1 MLNHVEAFA
10 NHLAVERQLSANTV
24 AAYRR
29 DLEQFSQLVE
39 SRGASV
45 DSLTEAH
52 LVGFMERLKREGQ
65 AESSIARKVSA
76 VRMFAR
82 FLCAEGIRADDFT
95 ETVESR
101 RVPKRL
107 PGALSAP
114 KVNRLLRA
122 ATRHDAWEP
131 KRPKA
136 DVLRD
141 RAMLEMLYASGLRVS
156 ELTGVKTADL
166 DLERGFVRCV
176 GKGSKER
183 IVPVGQAARVWVM
196 AWLEERSR
204 RDGNRSASPFLF
216 AGRTGAAPSR
226 QSVWQMIRKQARRAG
241 ITDRVTPHTLRHSFA
256 THLLGGGA
264 DLRAIQEMLGHARI
278 TTTQIYT
285 HVDREQLKRVYRAA
299 HPRA

>member
-10 NHLAVERQLSANTV
+10 NHLLVERQLSRNTV
-24 AAYRR
+24 AAYRG
-29 DLEQFSQLVE
+29 DLEQFEAYVR
-39 SRGASV
+39 SRGADV
-45 DSLTEAH
+45 DSVGETH
-52 LVGFMERLKREGQ
+52 VVGFMERLKREGQ

-82 FLCAEGIRADDFT
+82 FLVAEGIRVDDFT

-101 RVPKRL
+101 RAPKRL
-107 PGALSAP
+107 PGALSGP

-122 ATRHDAWEP
+122 ASRHDAWEP
-131 KRPKA
+131 KRAKVE
-136 DVLRD
+136 VLRD
-141 RAMLEMLYASGLRVS
+141 RAILEMLYASGLRVS
-156 ELTGVKTADL
+156 ELTGLKTADL
-166 DLERGFVRCV
+166 DFERGFVTCV

-183 IVPVGQAARVWVM
+183 IVPVGQAARVWV
-196 AWLEERSR
+196 AAYLEERGR
-204 RDGNRSASPFLF
+204 RTGNAAASPYLF

-241 ITDRVTPHTLRHSFA
+241 ITERVTPHTLRHSFA

>member
-29 DLEQFSQLVE
+29 DLAQLAE
-39 SRGASV
+39 YARSRGA
-45 DSLTEAH
+45 DAESLAETH
-52 LVGFMERLKREGQ
+52 LVGFMEERKRKGD
-65 AESSIARKVSA
+65 ADSSIARKASA
-76 VRMFAR
+76 ARMFAR

-95 ETVESR
+95 EAVESR

-107 PGALSAP
+107 PEALSGP

-122 ATRHDAWEP
+122 ASRHDAWEP
-131 KRPKA
+131 KRAKA

-156 ELTGVKTADL
+156 ELTGLKTADL
-166 DLERGFVRCV
+166 DLQRGFVRCV

-183 IVPVGQAARVWVM
+183 IVPVGRAARTWVA
-196 AWLEERSR
+196 AWLEERGR
-204 RDGNRSASPFLF
+204 RAGNRGASPYLF

-226 QSVWQMIRKQARRAG
+226 QSVWQMIRRQARRAG
-241 ITDRVTPHTLRHSFA
+241 IAERVTPHTLRHSFA